1 MLMLSGCIDPLMMS
15 LKYACTTTLLP
26 ISQAHWV
33 IDISLY
39 FISFWIWN
47 KAEKNMKRYDFGV
60 SSSRQCTIAQT
71 CNDRS
76 YSMLPA
82 LSFYLLPAHAFA
94 HGVHATGT
102 LWHRIRQRIHI
113 PGSNK
118 NNTET
123 LRHVILHTWTR
134 EPVRQS
140 ADVVSILK

>member
-1 MLMLSGCIDPLMMS
+1 MHAQQLCCQSPKLIESLIYLS
-15 LKYACTTTLLP
+15 T
-26 ISQAHWV
+26 
-33 IDISLY
+33 
-39 FISFWIWN
+39 SFLFGSETRR
-47 KAEKNMKRYDFGV
+47 KKNMKRYDFGV

-76 YSMLPA
+76 NSMLPA